1 MIKLILSL
9 KTIIKQ
15 KYKKRNFKQKALIG
29 KSFFAGPNSSCINWN
44 SQESIDIGNNVTLL
58 GKLHCAEKGKIK
70 IGDFTRI
77 EFRTE
82 IGAADS
88 ISIGKC
94 VIISHDVYIYDN
106 NNHPIS
112 PKEREQLSL
121 SSFNHEYNSWYN
133 STISSVKIEDNV
145 WIGMNCIILKGVTI
159 GEGAIVAAGSVVT
172 KDVPAFSIVAGNPA
186 KVVKMIECKGSKFLE
201 GENQTSDY

>member
-1 MIKLILSL
+1 MIKSILRL
-9 KTIIKQ
+9 KIIIKQ
-15 KYKKRNFKQKALIG
+15 KYKMKNFKKKALIG
-29 KSFFAGPNSSCINWN
+29 KTFHVGPNSSCVNWN
-44 SQESIDIGNNVTLL
+44 SRESIDIGHNVTIL
-58 GKLHCAEKGKIK
+58 GKLHCAERGKIK

-88 ISIGKC
+88 ISIGKY

-112 PKEREQLSL
+112 SVEREKLSL
-121 SSFNHEYNSWYN
+121 SSFEDKYNSWYN
-133 STISSVKIEDNV
+133 SSISSINIEDNV
-145 WIGMNCIILKGVTI
+145 WIGMNCIILKGVNI
-159 GEGAIVAAGSVVT
+159 GKGAIVAAGSVVT

-186 KVVKMIECKGSKFLE
+186 KVVKIIK
-201 GENQTSDY
+201 